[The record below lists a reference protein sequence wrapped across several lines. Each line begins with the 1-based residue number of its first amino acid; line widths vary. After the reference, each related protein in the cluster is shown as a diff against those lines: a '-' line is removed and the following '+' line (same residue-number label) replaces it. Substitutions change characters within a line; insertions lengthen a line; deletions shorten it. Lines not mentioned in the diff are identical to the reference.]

1 MAKVNPNDKVRVKG
15 MGFLHDRNTDD
26 EFNGRVIT
34 ETGMMTAEQVVAV
47 GEAAKKFGNGNAAFT
62 SRMCVEIQGIPFDN
76 IEPLQ
81 EFLDKYGLY
90 TGGTGDRVRPV
101 VACKGKTCVFGL
113 IPSVDVAKEIHDRFY
128 TGYRNVELPHKFKIA
143 VGGCPNNCVKPDLND
158 IGIIGQRK
166 PAVSVEKCKSCKKC
180 IVESGCLMNAARKN
194 SYDKIEIN
202 REVCNLCGKC
212 IKNCPFKCIDEEI
225 NGVKIVI
232 GGRWG
237 REGKKGKYLSGI
249 YTLSDAMDIIEKIIL
264 VYKDNAFKKERF
276 ADMIDRLGC
285 EAVEKAV
292 LDSDS
297 LDRKDEIIN
306 KEIPKKN

>member
-1 MAKVNPNDKVRVKG
+1 
-15 MGFLHDRNTDD
+15 
-26 EFNGRVIT
+26 
-34 ETGMMTAEQVVAV
+34 
-47 GEAAKKFGNGNAAFT
+47 
-62 SRMCVEIQGIPFDN
+62 
-76 IEPLQ
+76 
-81 EFLDKYGLY
+81 
-90 TGGTGDRVRPV
+90 
-101 VACKGKTCVFGL
+101 
-113 IPSVDVAKEIHDRFY
+113 
-128 TGYRNVELPHKFKIA
+128 
-143 VGGCPNNCVKPDLND
+143 
-158 IGIIGQRK
+158 
-166 PAVSVEKCKSCKKC
+166 
-180 IVESGCLMNAARKN
+180 MNAARKN
-194 SYDKIEIN
+194 SDDKIEIN

-276 ADMIDRLGC
+276 ADMIDRLGF

-292 LDSDS
+292 LDSDI